1 MEKLEIIAAKRQ
13 LKWTELWCHHSFPGK
28 DCWERPP
35 AALSIWQ
42 WWNLVRGCI
51 HMNFQLVKF
60 PPPNFWYR
68 LLLKYCEIYSL
79 TMFCKFILVREHA
92 RLQSYF
98 IHSFIPIQMGCD
110 IKHLWQKMEIL
121 QQHIG
126 RKITIFF
133 WLHCVVCPREEN
145 TFGEKKC
152 YYMMRLN
159 NTLVN
164 ILCTLGRIRV
174 FLCFALAEN

>member
-1 MEKLEIIAAKRQ
+1 MGGNASA
-13 LKWTELWCHHSFPGK
+13 
-28 DCWERPP
+28 
-35 AALSIWQ
+35 
-42 WWNLVRGCI
+42 NN
-51 HMNFQLVKF
+51 M
-60 PPPNFWYR
+60 
-68 LLLKYCEIYSL
+68 L
-79 TMFCKFILVREHA
+79 TGGEGGSKKPDFVLTLYVY
-92 RLQSYF
+92 L
-98 IHSFIPIQMGCD
+98 P
-110 IKHLWQKMEIL
+110 
-121 QQHIG
+121 IG

-164 ILCTLGRIRV
+164 MLCTLGRIRV